1 MSKKASVKALGC
13 RLNQYEAVEMQGRL
27 EASGYEIVAFGE
39 KADLGVINTCT
50 VTNEADAKSRN
61 VIRRFI
67 RQNPEA
73 LTVVVGCY
81 SQMDANSIAMIKG
94 VDYVIGNHD
103 KMNFLDHVDD
113 IKPST
118 PVIVRDRISREDFS
132 IGFVGDPQFEQRAN
146 LKIQDGC
153 DFMCSFCVIPFSR
166 GRARSRELDD
176 LISEVGRMVQSG
188 VQEIILTGVNLG
200 TYSSKSKNFLN
211 LIEMI
216 SSFNGLKRIRISSIE
231 PTTIPEAI
239 FDWMADNS
247 HPLMPYLHVPMQSGS
262 DEILNLMKRKYSL
275 LEMSEFFERAV
286 SKIPKVCIGTDLMVG
301 FPGETNDHFEE
312 TCETFMN
319 FPFSYCHVFTFS
331 ERKGTAAYRMQKQ
344 VRMDERRK
352 RSAHLRRLS
361 SSKRMEFFKKHEG
374 KIVEVLLENP
384 KGNMISGYT
393 DNYVK
398 VLLDKCDLTKPNK
411 LINVKLIETYPEFST
426 RRLLVSEWVDGVKL
440 TQASKKISCFRTMSF
455 LMIIVNYF

>member
-216 SSFNGLKRIRISSIE
+216 SAFNGLKRIRISSIE

-411 LINVKLIETYPEFST
+411 LINVKLIETYPEFSK
-426 RRLLVSEWVDGVKL
+426 G
-440 TQASKKISCFRTMSF
+440 
-455 LMIIVNYF
+455 IVLN

>member
-275 LEMSEFFERAV
+275 LEMSEF
-286 SKIPKVCIGTDLMVG
+286 
-301 FPGETNDHFEE
+301 
-312 TCETFMN
+312 
-319 FPFSYCHVFTFS
+319 
-331 ERKGTAAYRMQKQ
+331 
-344 VRMDERRK
+344 
-352 RSAHLRRLS
+352 LS
-361 SSKRMEFFKKHEG
+361 
-374 KIVEVLLENP
+374 VL
-384 KGNMISGYT
+384 
-393 DNYVK
+393 
-398 VLLDKCDLTKPNK
+398 
-411 LINVKLIETYPEFST
+411 
-426 RRLLVSEWVDGVKL
+426 
-440 TQASKKISCFRTMSF
+440 
-455 LMIIVNYF
+455 

>member
-301 FPGETNDHFEE
+301 FPGETNDHFKE

-411 LINVKLIETYPEFST
+411 LINVKLIETYPEFSK
-426 RRLLVSEWVDGVKL
+426 G
-440 TQASKKISCFRTMSF
+440 
-455 LMIIVNYF
+455 IVLN

>member
-411 LINVKLIETYPEFST
+411 LINVKLIETYPEFSK
-426 RRLLVSEWVDGVKL
+426 G
-440 TQASKKISCFRTMSF
+440 
-455 LMIIVNYF
+455 IVLN

>member
-27 EASGYEIVAFGE
+27 EASGYEIVPFGE

-103 KMNFLDHVDD
+103 KMNFLDHVDN

-118 PVIVRDRISREDFS
+118 PVIVRERISRDDFS

-176 LISEVGRMVQSG
+176 LISEVVRMVQSG

-216 SSFNGLKRIRISSIE
+216 SSFDGLKGFE
-231 PTTIPEAI
+231 
-239 FDWMADNS
+239 
-247 HPLMPYLHVPMQSGS
+247 LVV
-262 DEILNLMKRKYSL
+262 LN
-275 LEMSEFFERAV
+275 
-286 SKIPKVCIGTDLMVG
+286 
-301 FPGETNDHFEE
+301 
-312 TCETFMN
+312 
-319 FPFSYCHVFTFS
+319 
-331 ERKGTAAYRMQKQ
+331 Q
-344 VRMDERRK
+344 
-352 RSAHLRRLS
+352 RLS
-361 SSKRMEFFKKHEG
+361 
-374 KIVEVLLENP
+374 L
-384 KGNMISGYT
+384 
-393 DNYVK
+393 
-398 VLLDKCDLTKPNK
+398 K
-411 LINVKLIETYPEFST
+411 LFLILWLIILI
-426 RRLLVSEWVDGVKL
+426 R
-440 TQASKKISCFRTMSF
+440 SCHIYMYRCSRFR
-455 LMIIVNYF
+455 

>member
-27 EASGYEIVAFGE
+27 EASGYEIVPFGE

-103 KMNFLDHVDD
+103 KMNFLDHVDN

-118 PVIVRDRISREDFS
+118 PVIVRERISRDDFS

-216 SSFNGLKRIRISSIE
+216 SSFDGLKRIRISSIE

-275 LEMSEFFERAV
+275 LEMSEFFERVV
-286 SKIPKVCIGTDLMVG
+286 SKIPEVCIGTDLMVG

-312 TCETFMN
+312 TCKTFMN

-344 VRMDERRK
+344 VRMEERRK

-361 SSKRMEFFKKHEG
+361 SSKRMEFYKRHEG

-398 VLLDKCDLTKPNK
+398 VLLDKSDQTKPNK
-411 LINVKLIETYPEFST
+411 LINVKLIETYPEFSK
-426 RRLLVSEWVDGVKL
+426 G
-440 TQASKKISCFRTMSF
+440 
-455 LMIIVNYF
+455 IVLN

>member
-27 EASGYEIVAFGE
+27 EASGYEIVPFGE

-61 VIRRFI
+61 IIRRFI
-67 RQNPEA
+67 RQNPKA

-216 SSFNGLKRIRISSIE
+216 SSFDGLKRIRISSIE

-275 LEMSEFFERAV
+275 QEMSEFFERAV
-286 SKIPKVCIGTDLMVG
+286 SKIPEVCIGTDLMVG

-312 TCETFMN
+312 TCETFIS

-344 VRMDERRK
+344 VRMEECRK

-361 SSKRMEFFKKHEG
+361 SSKRMEFYKKHEG

-398 VLLDKCDLTKPNK
+398 VLLDKSDQTKPNK
-411 LINVKLIETYPEFST
+411 LIKVKLIETYPEFSK
-426 RRLLVSEWVDGVKL
+426 G
-440 TQASKKISCFRTMSF
+440 
-455 LMIIVNYF
+455 IVLN